1 MQRKRQS
8 TISKLFEKIPAAA
21 KIGTSIFLQS
31 LNFEKFIFQ
40 ALHFWGGGGG
50 ESGQLQRKSIGW
62 FLNERDI
69 GR

>member
-31 LNFEKFIFQ
+31 LIFEKFIFQ
-40 ALHFWGGGGG
+40 ALHF
-50 ESGQLQRKSIGW
+50 
-62 FLNERDI
+62 
-69 GR
+69 

>member
-40 ALHFWGGGGG
+40 ALHFWGGGRAVNCRGNRLAG
-50 ESGQLQRKSIGW
+50 
-62 FLNERDI
+62 F
-69 GR
+69 